1 MYRPFQCPI
10 PCIASV
16 KNWFTTARMDKTIYE
31 HAHNHEVRN
40 RVILQLRPA
49 AQEFLA
55 RRALVRETHAG
66 EIIYEDGADFTHA
79 VFPHSGVISLMA
91 KLENGRSV
99 EKASIGLEGFLGVAL
114 LTGGRKAISHSVV
127 QVPGYASWICID
139 DVNEALVEFSCVKD
153 AMLKYSK
160 ALIVQLMDSVACN
173 SVHSAEQRVAKW
185 LLLAQDRVGKN
196 NIDIT
201 QGAIAEIFALRR
213 QTVGSVYSLLQG
225 RGIIECTRGTVVI
238 LDRQQ
243 LENVSCDCYNRWRGS
258 SLIGVPVT

>member
-1 MYRPFQCPI
+1 
-10 PCIASV
+10 
-16 KNWFTTARMDKTIYE
+16 MDRTI
-31 HAHNHEVRN
+31 HQRDQNHEVRN
-40 RVILQLRPA
+40 RVLLQLRPA

-91 KLENGRSV
+91 KLENNRSV

-114 LTGGRKAISHSVV
+114 LTGGKKAISQSIV
-127 QVPGYASWICID
+127 QVPGYASWIRLD
-139 DVNEALVEFSCVKD
+139 DLNEALVEFVCVKD

-185 LLLAQDRVGKN
+185 LLSAQDRVEN
-196 NIDIT
+196 STFHIT

-213 QTVGSVYSLLQG
+213 QTVGSVYSMLQD
-225 RGIIECTRGTVVI
+225 RGIIECIRGTVVI
-238 LDRQQ
+238 LDRQK
-243 LENVSCDCYNRWRGS
+243 LESVSCDCYGRWRRS
-258 SLIGVPVT
+258 SLIGAPVPSNGEPRPGNSEGA